1 MERETPSQVL
11 ERTIR
16 ELYGVPADADIDS
29 LTEPLRSY
37 VTYSLGTVDRGRWT
51 LDEIRRFGLAPG
63 FRFFDAGCAYGG
75 FLAAATEAGA
85 REVAG
90 VDVNEKYLRIARELL
105 ATYGIPA
112 RVEKGSLSDRAL
124 FESLGTFDL
133 ITCAD
138 VIEHVDDVPATI
150 ENLCRALAPGGLLYL
165 AVPNA
170 RCPSFVRRDPHF
182 QLFGITLLDPVP
194 ARQYS
199 RCVSGTDY
207 YDVGEFHTLD
217 RYLELLR
224 GNGLQADVINA
235 PADPQKALAD
245 LARDVD
251 LLEEDARKF
260 QDSRLPPEMVETVR
274 AEALKVA
281 GEIRKEIDACG
292 QRAWWRFWEEPANPD
307 SMLRNYAI
315 PTWHFLGR
323 KTGSANISSHP

>member
-1 MERETPSQVL
+1 MAQETPAQVL

-16 ELYGVPADADIDS
+16 ELYGVPADADIDT

-51 LDEIRRFGLAPG
+51 LDELRPFGLKPG

-105 ATYGIPA
+105 AAYGIPA
-112 RVEKGSLSDRAL
+112 RVESGSLSDPNL
-124 FESLGTFDL
+124 IQSLGTFDL
-133 ITCAD
+133 ITCSD

-150 ENLCRALAPGGLLYL
+150 KNLCQALAPGGLLYL

-182 QLFGITLLDPVP
+182 QLFGITLLDPGP

-207 YDVGEFHTLD
+207 YDIGEFHTLN

-224 GNGLQADVINA
+224 GNGLEADVINA
-235 PADPQKALAD
+235 PQDLQKALAD
-245 LARDVD
+245 LKRDVD
-251 LLEEDARKF
+251 LLEEDARNF
-260 QDSRLPPEMVETVR
+260 EDSRLPEEMVETVR
-274 AEALKVA
+274 EEALKVA
-281 GEIRKEIDACG
+281 AEIRREIDACG
-292 QRAWWRFWEEPANPD
+292 RGAWWRFWEEPVGPEGV
-307 SMLRNYAI
+307 LREFAI
-315 PTWHFLGR
+315 ATWHFLGR
-323 KTGSANISSHP
+323 KRG

>member
-1 MERETPSQVL
+1 MDRETPAQVL

-16 ELYGVPADADIDS
+16 ELYGVPADADIDT

-51 LDEIRRFGLAPG
+51 LDELRPFGLKPG

-105 ATYGIPA
+105 AAYGIPA
-112 RVEKGSLSDRAL
+112 RIESGSLSDRNL

-170 RCPSFVRRDPHF
+170 RCPSFVRKDPHF
-182 QLFGITLLDPVP
+182 QLFGITLLDPP
-194 ARQYS
+194 AAKQYS
-199 RCVSGTDY
+199 RHVTGTDY
-207 YDVGEFHTLD
+207 YDVGEFHTLS

-224 GNGLQADVINA
+224 ANGLEADVINS
-235 PADPQKALAD
+235 PQDPQKALAD
-245 LARDVD
+245 LTRDVA
-251 LLEEDARKF
+251 LLEEDARTFK
-260 QDSRLPPEMVETVR
+260 DSRLPAEMVETLR
-274 AEALKVA
+274 EETLKVA
-281 GEIRKEIDACG
+281 AQIRKEIDACG
-292 QRAWWRFWEEPANPD
+292 RRAWWRFWEEPASPEAV
-307 SMLRNYAI
+307 LREYAI

-323 KTGSANISSHP
+323 KRG

>member
-1 MERETPSQVL
+1 MDRETPAQVL

-16 ELYGVPADADIDS
+16 ELYGVAPDADIDT

-37 VTYSLGTVDRGRWT
+37 VTYSLGTVDRGRWA
-51 LDEIRRFGLAPG
+51 LDELRPFGLKPG

-105 ATYGIPA
+105 AAYGIPA
-112 RVEKGSLSDRAL
+112 RVESGSLSDPNL
-124 FESLGTFDL
+124 IQSLGTFDL

-170 RCPSFVRRDPHF
+170 RCPSFVRKDPHF
-182 QLFGITLLDPVP
+182 QLFGITLLDPP
-194 ARQYS
+194 AARQYS
-199 RCVSGTDY
+199 RHVTGTDY

-217 RYLELLR
+217 RYLQLLR
-224 GNGLQADVINA
+224 GNGLEADVINA
-235 PADPQKALAD
+235 PQDSQKALAD
-245 LARDVD
+245 LTRDVA
-251 LLEEDARKF
+251 LLEEDARSFK
-260 QDSRLPPEMVETVR
+260 DSRLPAEMVETLR
-274 AEALKVA
+274 EEALKVA
-281 GEIRKEIDACG
+281 AEIRKEIEACS
-292 QRAWWRFWEEPANPD
+292 RPWWRFWEEPAGPEGV
-307 SMLRNYAI
+307 LREFAI

-323 KTGSANISSHP
+323 KRG

>member
-1 MERETPSQVL
+1 MERETPGQVL

-16 ELYGVPADADIDS
+16 ELYGVAPDAQIET

-51 LDEIRRFGLAPG
+51 LDELRPYGLKPG

-105 ATYGIPA
+105 AAYGIPA
-112 RVEKGSLSDRAL
+112 RIESGSLSDPQL
-124 FESLGTFDL
+124 IQSLGTFDL

-138 VIEHVDDVPATI
+138 VIEHVDDVPSTI
-150 ENLCRALAPGGLLYL
+150 KNLCHALAPGGLLYL

-170 RCPSFVRRDPHF
+170 RCPSFIRKDPHF
-182 QLFGITLLDPVP
+182 QLFGITLLEPAS

-199 RCVSGTDY
+199 KHVTGTDY
-207 YDVGEFHTLD
+207 YDIGEFHTLD

-224 GNGLQADVINA
+224 SNGLEADVINA
-235 PADPQKALAD
+235 PQDPQRALAD
-245 LARDVD
+245 LKRDVA
-251 LLEEDARKF
+251 LLEEDARSF
-260 QDSRLPPEMVETVR
+260 ADSRLPAEMVGTLR

-281 GEIRKEIDACG
+281 AEIRRKIDACS
-292 QRAWWRFWEEPANPD
+292 RPWWRFWEEPAGPEGV
-307 SMLRNYAI
+307 LREFGIA
-315 PTWHFLGR
+315 TWHFLGR
-323 KTGSANISSHP
+323 KRG